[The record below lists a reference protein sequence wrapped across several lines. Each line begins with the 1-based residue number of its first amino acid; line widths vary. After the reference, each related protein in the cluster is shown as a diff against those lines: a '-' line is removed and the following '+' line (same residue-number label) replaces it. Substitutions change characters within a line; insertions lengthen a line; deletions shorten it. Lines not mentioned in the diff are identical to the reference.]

1 MRLLEKSVVFLI
13 QNRGKNASQSDETFS
28 QMLLLYRGLCNSS
41 GRFIN
46 SVKIDDSK
54 ESDIEKRDDIE
65 KIENLL
71 PHHDSLNKLFY
82 QFYEFLYHDL

>member
-1 MRLLEKSVVFLI
+1 MISCKVRNTNHSSGDLLIYS
-13 QNRGKNASQSDETFS
+13 QNRN
-28 QMLLLYRGLCNSS
+28 L
-41 GRFIN
+41 
-46 SVKIDDSK
+46 K
-54 ESDIEKRDDIE
+54 ESDIKKRDDIE